1 MDEQGMSDSSVN
13 ECAILMLALG
23 HEEAAEVFKYLGPK
37 EVQKL
42 GVAMTNIG
50 NVSREQMETVLYS
63 FIDETE
69 GRVSLGDS
77 DEYIRSV
84 LKKALGDDK
93 AAHLIDRILQGNE
106 SAGIESLKWLD
117 SASVAEMIRNEHPQI
132 IATIMV
138 HLERD
143 HASEILNLLPERQRN
158 DVMVRIATLEGVQPM
173 AMREL
178 NEVLTQLLAGGD
190 VSKKTSLGGVKTAA
204 DILNYMGGAVEASV
218 LANIREHDA
227 ELAQKIQDQMFTF
240 DNILDLDDR
249 SVQLLLRE
257 VQSET
262 LIIAL
267 KGTSQELKD
276 LIFKNM
282 STRAAEALKEDLEAK
297 GPVRLSEVEAEQK
310 EILKIVRKLVDEGQ
324 IVLGG
329 KGGEEGLVE

>member
-1 MDEQGMSDSSVN
+1 MDGQGMSDESVN
-13 ECAILMLALG
+13 KCAILMLALG
-23 HEEAAEVFKYLGPK
+23 HDEAAEVFKHLGPK
-37 EVQKL
+37 DVQKL
-42 GVAMTNIG
+42 GTAMASVG
-50 NVSREQMETVLYS
+50 NVSREGIEAVLRE
-63 FIDETE
+63 FHDATE
-69 GRVSLGDS
+69 GRMSLADS

-117 SASVAEMIRNEHPQI
+117 AASVAEMIRNEHPQI

-143 HASEILNLLPERQRN
+143 HASEILNLLPERLRN
-158 DVMVRIATLEGVQPM
+158 DVMVRIATLEGAQPM

-178 NEVLTQLLAGGD
+178 NEVLTQLLSGGEIT
-190 VSKKTSLGGVKTAA
+190 KKTSLGGVKTAA
-204 DILNYMGGAVEASV
+204 DILNFMGGAVEASV

-227 ELAQKIQDQMFTF
+227 DLAQKIQDQMFTF
-240 DNILDLDDR
+240 DNILGLDDR

-262 LIIAL
+262 LIVAL
-267 KGTSQELKD
+267 KGTSQELRD

-282 STRAAEALKEDLEAK
+282 SSRAAEALKEDLEAK
-297 GPVRLSEVEAEQK
+297 GAVRLSEVEAEQK

-329 KGGEEGLVE
+329 KGGDEALVG

>member
-1 MDEQGMSDSSVN
+1 MSETNVN

-42 GVAMTNIG
+42 GVAMTTIG
-50 NVSREQMETVLYS
+50 NVSRDQMETVLHS
-63 FIDETE
+63 FINETE
-69 GRVSLGDS
+69 GRVSLADS

-143 HASEILNLLPERQRN
+143 HASEILNLLPERLRN
-158 DVMVRIATLEGVQPM
+158 DVMVRIATLEGIQPM

-178 NEVLTQLLAGGD
+178 NEVLTQLLSGGEIT
-190 VSKKTSLGGVKTAA
+190 KKSSLGGVKAAA
-204 DILNYMGGAVEASV
+204 DILNYMGGAIEASV

-240 DNILDLDDR
+240 DNIMDLDDR

-267 KGTSQELKD
+267 KGTSQALKD

>member
-1 MDEQGMSDSSVN
+1 
-13 ECAILMLALG
+13 
-23 HEEAAEVFKYLGPK
+23 
-37 EVQKL
+37 
-42 GVAMTNIG
+42 
-50 NVSREQMETVLYS
+50 
-63 FIDETE
+63 
-69 GRVSLGDS
+69 
-77 DEYIRSV
+77 
-84 LKKALGDDK
+84 
-93 AAHLIDRILQGNE
+93 
-106 SAGIESLKWLD
+106 
-117 SASVAEMIRNEHPQI
+117 
-132 IATIMV
+132 
-138 HLERD
+138 
-143 HASEILNLLPERQRN
+143 
-158 DVMVRIATLEGVQPM
+158 
-173 AMREL
+173 
-178 NEVLTQLLAGGD
+178 
-190 VSKKTSLGGVKTAA
+190 
-204 DILNYMGGAVEASV
+204 MGGAIEASV
-218 LANIREHDA
+218 LASIREHDA

>member
-1 MDEQGMSDSSVN
+1 MSEQSIN

-23 HEEAAEVFKYLGPK
+23 HDYAAEVFKYLGPK
-37 EVQKL
+37 EVQRL
-42 GVAMTNIG
+42 GTAMTAQG
-50 NVSREQMETVLYS
+50 SFSREQITAVLHT
-63 FIDETE
+63 FQDETE
-69 GRVSLGDS
+69 GRISLGDS
-77 DEYIRSV
+77 SEYIRSV
-84 LKKALGDDK
+84 LIKALGDDK

-117 SASVAEMIRNEHPQI
+117 AASVAEMIRNEHPQI

-138 HLERD
+138 HLDRD
-143 HASEILNLLPERQRN
+143 HASEILNLLTERQRN
-158 DVMVRIATLEGVQPM
+158 DVMLRIATLEGVQPI

-178 NEVLTQLLAGGD
+178 NEVLTQLLAGGE
-190 VSKKTSLGGVKTAA
+190 VAKKSSLGGVKSAA
-204 DILNYMGGAVEASV
+204 DILNYMGGAIEASV

-240 DNILDLDDR
+240 DNINDLDDR

-267 KGTSQELKD
+267 KGTSDELKD
-276 LIFKNM
+276 KIFKNM

>member
-1 MDEQGMSDSSVN
+1 MSDQSVN
-13 ECAILMLALG
+13 ECAVLMMALG
-23 HEEAAEVFKYLGPK
+23 HDEAAEVFKYLGPK
-37 EVQKL
+37 EVQRL
-42 GVAMTNIG
+42 GTAMTTVG
-50 NVSREQMETVLYS
+50 NVSRGEIELVLRA
-63 FIDETE
+63 FHAETE
-69 GRVSLGDS
+69 GRISLGDS
-77 DEYIRSV
+77 SEYIRNV

-106 SAGIESLKWLD
+106 SAGIESLKWMD

-138 HLERD
+138 YLDRD
-143 HASEILNLLPERQRN
+143 HASEILNMLPERLRN
-158 DVMVRIATLEGVQPM
+158 DVMLRIATLEGVQPI

-178 NEVLTQLLAGGD
+178 NDVLTQLLSGGD
-190 VSKKTSLGGVKTAA
+190 VTKKASLGGVKTAA
-204 DILNYMGGAVEASV
+204 DILNYMGGAIEASV

-227 ELAQKIQDQMFTF
+227 DLAQKIQDQMFTF

-249 SVQLLLRE
+249 SIQLLLRE

-267 KGTSQELKD
+267 KGTSQDLKD
-276 LIFKNM
+276 KIFKNM
-282 STRAAEALKEDLEAK
+282 SSRAAEALKEDLEAK

-310 EILKIVRKLVDEGQ
+310 EILKVVRKLVDEGQ

-329 KGGEEGLVE
+329 KGGDEGLVE

>member
-1 MDEQGMSDSSVN
+1 MDVQGMSDTSVK

-42 GVAMTNIG
+42 GMAMTGVG
-50 NVSREQMETVLYS
+50 NVSREQIETVLRS

-69 GRVSLGDS
+69 GRVSLADS

-143 HASEILNLLPERQRN
+143 HASEVLNLLPERLRN

-178 NEVLTQLLAGGD
+178 NEVLTQLLSGGE
-190 VSKKTSLGGVKTAA
+190 VTKKSSLGGIKAAA
-204 DILNYMGGAVEASV
+204 DILNYMGGAIEASV

-282 STRAAEALKEDLEAK
+282 SSRAAEALKEDLEAK

>member
-1 MDEQGMSDSSVN
+1 
-13 ECAILMLALG
+13 
-23 HEEAAEVFKYLGPK
+23 
-37 EVQKL
+37 
-42 GVAMTNIG
+42 
-50 NVSREQMETVLYS
+50 
-63 FIDETE
+63 
-69 GRVSLGDS
+69 
-77 DEYIRSV
+77 
-84 LKKALGDDK
+84 
-93 AAHLIDRILQGNE
+93 
-106 SAGIESLKWLD
+106 
-117 SASVAEMIRNEHPQI
+117 MIRNEHPQI

-143 HASEILNLLPERQRN
+143 HASEILNMLPERLRN
-158 DVMVRIATLEGVQPM
+158 DVMIRIATLEGVQPM

-178 NEVLTQLLAGGD
+178 NEVLTQLLAGGE
-190 VSKKTSLGGVKTAA
+190 VTKKSSLGGVKAAA

-249 SVQLLLRE
+249 SIQLLLRE
-257 VQSET
+257 IQSET

-282 STRAAEALKEDLEAK
+282 SSRAAEALKEDLEAK

-310 EILKIVRKLVDEGQ
+310 EILKVVRKLVDEGQ
-324 IVLGG
+324 IVIGG

>member
-1 MDEQGMSDSSVN
+1 MSDESVTKS
-13 ECAILMLALG
+13 AILLLTVG
-23 HEEAAEVFKYLGPK
+23 HEEAAEVFKHLGPK

-50 NVSREQMETVLYS
+50 NVSRERIESVLRE
-63 FIDETE
+63 FFNEAE
-69 GRVSLGDS
+69 GRVSLADS

-106 SAGIESLKWLD
+106 GTAGIESLKWLD

-143 HASEILNLLPERQRN
+143 HASEILNLLTERLRN

-178 NEVLTQLLAGGD
+178 NEVLTQLLSGSD
-190 VSKKTSLGGVKTAA
+190 VTKKSSLGGAKAAA

-218 LANIREHDA
+218 LASLREHDA
-227 ELAQKIQDQMFTF
+227 DLAQKIQDQMFTF
-240 DNILDLDDR
+240 DNILELDDR

-276 LIFKNM
+276 KIFKNM

>member
-1 MDEQGMSDSSVN
+1 MSDESVIKS
-13 ECAILMLALG
+13 AILLLTVG
-23 HEEAAEVFKYLGPK
+23 HEEAAEIFKHLGPK

-42 GVAMTNIG
+42 GMAMSNVG
-50 NVSREQMETVLYS
+50 NVSREQIESVMRE
-63 FIDETE
+63 FFDEAE
-69 GRVSLGDS
+69 GRVSLADS

-93 AAHLIDRILQGNE
+93 AGHLIDRILQGNE
-106 SAGIESLKWLD
+106 GTAGIESLKWLD
-117 SASVAEMIRNEHPQI
+117 PASVAEMIRNEHPQI

-143 HASEILNLLPERQRN
+143 HASEILNLLTERLRN

-178 NEVLTQLLAGGD
+178 NEVLTQLLSGSD
-190 VSKKTSLGGVKTAA
+190 VTKKSSLGGAKAAA

-218 LANIREHDA
+218 LASLREHDA
-227 ELAQKIQDQMFTF
+227 DLAQKIQDQMFTF
-240 DNILDLDDR
+240 DNILELDDR

-267 KGTSQELKD
+267 KGTSQDLKD
-276 LIFKNM
+276 KIFKNM
-282 STRAAEALKEDLEAK
+282 SSRAAEALQEDLEAK

>member
-1 MDEQGMSDSSVN
+1 MSEDAGL
-13 ECAILMLALG
+13 EKTAILMLAMG

-37 EVQKL
+37 EVQRL
-42 GVAMTNIG
+42 GTAMTEVGKI
-50 NVSREQMETVLYS
+50 SREQIESVLREFHDQTVGR
-63 FIDETE
+63 ID
-69 GRVSLGDS
+69 LADS

-106 SAGIESLKWLD
+106 SAGIESLKWMD

-138 HLERD
+138 HLDRD
-143 HASEILNLLPERQRN
+143 HASEILNMLPERLRN
-158 DVMVRIATLEGVQPM
+158 DVMIRIATLEGVQPM

-178 NEVLTQLLAGGD
+178 NEVLTQLLSGGE
-190 VSKKTSLGGVKTAA
+190 VSKKSSLGGIKTAA
-204 DILNYMGGAVEASV
+204 DILNYMGGAIEASV

-227 ELAQKIQDQMFTF
+227 DLAQKIQDQMFTF
-240 DNILDLDDR
+240 DNVLELDDR
-249 SVQLLLRE
+249 SVQMLLRE

-267 KGTSQELKD
+267 KGTGEDLKAK
-276 LIFKNM
+276 IFKNM
-282 STRAAEALKEDLEAK
+282 SSRAAEALKEDLESK

-324 IVLGG
+324 IILGG
-329 KGGEEGLVE
+329 KGGDEGLVE

>member
-1 MDEQGMSDSSVN
+1 MSDEGVHKS
-13 ECAILMLALG
+13 AILMLALG
-23 HEEAAEVFKYLGPK
+23 HEEAAEVFKYLSPK

-42 GVAMTNIG
+42 GTAMTAVG
-50 NVSREQMETVLYS
+50 NVNRERIQSVLHE
-63 FIDETE
+63 FHDETE
-69 GRVSLGDS
+69 GRVSLADS
-77 DEYIRSV
+77 DEYLRSV

-117 SASVAEMIRNEHPQI
+117 AASVADMIRNEHPQI

-143 HASEILNLLPERQRN
+143 HASEILNLLTERLRN
-158 DVMVRIATLEGVQPM
+158 DVMMRIATLESIQPM

-178 NEVLTQLLAGGD
+178 NEVLTQLLSGGEIT
-190 VSKKTSLGGVKTAA
+190 KKSMLGGFKAAA

-227 ELAQKIQDQMFTF
+227 DLAQKIQDQMFTF

-249 SVQLLLRE
+249 SIQLLLRE
-257 VQSET
+257 IQSET

-267 KGTSQELKD
+267 KGTSQDLKD
-276 LIFKNM
+276 HIFKNM

-310 EILKIVRKLVDEGQ
+310 EILKVVRKLVDEGQ

>member
-1 MDEQGMSDSSVN
+1 MSDEGLENS
-13 ECAILMLALG
+13 AILMLALG
-23 HEEAAEVFKYLGPK
+23 HDEAAEVFKFLGPK
-37 EVQKL
+37 EVQRL
-42 GVAMTNIG
+42 GTAMASVGNI
-50 NVSREQMETVLYS
+50 SRESIEAVLRT
-63 FIDETE
+63 FHDATE
-69 GRVSLGDS
+69 GRISLGDS
-77 DEYIRSV
+77 NEYIRSV

-106 SAGIESLKWLD
+106 SAGIESLKWMD

-138 HLERD
+138 HLDRD
-143 HASEILNLLPERQRN
+143 HASEILNMLPERLRN
-158 DVMVRIATLEGVQPM
+158 DVMLRISTLEGVQPI

-178 NEVLTQLLAGGD
+178 NDVLTQLLAGGD
-190 VSKKTSLGGVKTAA
+190 VSKKASLGGVKTAA
-204 DILNYMGGAVEASV
+204 DILNYMGGAIEASV

-227 ELAQKIQDQMFTF
+227 DLAQKIQDQMFTF
-240 DNILDLDDR
+240 DNLLDLDDR
-249 SVQLLLRE
+249 SIQLLLRE

-267 KGTSQELKD
+267 KGTSQELREKV
-276 LIFKNM
+276 FKNM
-282 STRAAEALKEDLEAK
+282 SSRAAEALKEDLEAK

-329 KGGEEGLVE
+329 KGGDEGLVE

>member
-1 MDEQGMSDSSVN
+1 MSDQSVN

-37 EVQKL
+37 EVQRL
-42 GVAMTNIG
+42 GTAMTSVG
-50 NVSREQMETVLYS
+50 NVSRDQIEVVLRA
-63 FIDETE
+63 FHNETE
-69 GRVSLGDS
+69 GRISLGDS
-77 DEYIRSV
+77 NEYIRSV

-106 SAGIESLKWLD
+106 SAGIESLKWMD

-138 HLERD
+138 HLDRD
-143 HASEILNLLPERQRN
+143 HASEILNLLPERLRN
-158 DVMVRIATLEGVQPM
+158 DVMLRIATLEGVQPM

-178 NEVLTQLLAGGD
+178 NDVLTQLLSGGD
-190 VSKKTSLGGVKTAA
+190 VTKKASLGGVKTAA
-204 DILNYMGGAVEASV
+204 DILNYMGGAIEASV

-227 ELAQKIQDQMFTF
+227 DLAQKIQDQMFTF
-240 DNILDLDDR
+240 DNVNDLDDR

-267 KGTSQELKD
+267 KGTSQDLKD
-276 LIFKNM
+276 KIFRNM
-282 STRAAEALKEDLEAK
+282 SSRAAEALREDLEAK

-324 IVLGG
+324 IILGG
-329 KGGEEGLVE
+329 KGGDEGLVE

>member
-1 MDEQGMSDSSVN
+1 MSDESVRK
-13 ECAILMLALG
+13 CAILMLALG
-23 HEEAAEVFKYLGPK
+23 HDEAAEVFKFLGPK

-42 GVAMTNIG
+42 GTAMAAVG
-50 NVSREQMETVLYS
+50 NVSREGIEAVLNE
-63 FIDETE
+63 FHNETE
-69 GRVSLGDS
+69 GRVSLADS

-143 HASEILNLLPERQRN
+143 HASEILNLLPERLRN
-158 DVMVRIATLEGVQPM
+158 DVMVRIATLEGAQPM

-178 NEVLTQLLAGGD
+178 NEVLTQLLSGGEIA
-190 VSKKTSLGGVKTAA
+190 KKTSLGGVKAAA
-204 DILNYMGGAVEASV
+204 DILNFMGGAVEASV

-227 ELAQKIQDQMFTF
+227 DLAQKIQDQMFTF
-240 DNILDLDDR
+240 DNILELDDR

-262 LIIAL
+262 LIVAL
-267 KGTSQELKD
+267 KGTSQELRD

-282 STRAAEALKEDLEAK
+282 SSRAAEALKEDLEAK
-297 GPVRLSEVEAEQK
+297 GAVRLSEVEAEQK
-310 EILKIVRKLVDEGQ
+310 EILKVVRKLVDEGQ

-329 KGGEEGLVE
+329 KGGEEALVG

>member
-1 MDEQGMSDSSVN
+1 MSDDDGLRKT
-13 ECAILMLALG
+13 AILMLALG

-37 EVQKL
+37 DVQKL
-42 GVAMTNIG
+42 GMAMTSVG
-50 NVSREQMETVLYS
+50 KTGREEMEAVLRE
-63 FIDETE
+63 FHGQTE
-69 GRVSLGDS
+69 GRIDLVDS

-84 LKKALGDDK
+84 LRKALGDDK

-106 SAGIESLKWLD
+106 SAGIESLKWMD
-117 SASVAEMIRNEHPQI
+117 AASVAEMIRNEHPQI

-138 HLERD
+138 HLDRD
-143 HASEILNLLPERQRN
+143 HASEILNMLPERLRN

-178 NEVLTQLLAGGD
+178 NEVLTQLLSGGEIG
-190 VSKKTSLGGVKTAA
+190 KKSSLGGIKTAA
-204 DILNYMGGAVEASV
+204 DILNYMGGAIEASV

-227 ELAQKIQDQMFTF
+227 DLAQKIQDQMFTF
-240 DNILDLDDR
+240 DNVMELDDR
-249 SVQLLLRE
+249 SVQMLLRE

-267 KGTSQELKD
+267 KGTSEELKAK
-276 LIFKNM
+276 IFRNM
-282 STRAAEALKEDLEAK
+282 SSRAAEALKEDLESK

-324 IVLGG
+324 IILGG
-329 KGGEEGLVE
+329 KGGEEGLVT

>member
-1 MDEQGMSDSSVN
+1 MSEQSIK

-42 GVAMTNIG
+42 GTAMTSVG
-50 NVSREQMETVLYS
+50 NVSREQMEVVLRS
-63 FIDETE
+63 FHDETE

-77 DEYIRSV
+77 NEYIRSV

-93 AAHLIDRILQGNE
+93 AGHLIDRILQGNE
-106 SAGIESLKWLD
+106 SAGIESLKWMD

-138 HLERD
+138 HLDRD
-143 HASEILNLLPERQRN
+143 HASEILNLLTERLRN
-158 DVMVRIATLEGVQPM
+158 DVMLRIATLEGVQPM

-178 NEVLTQLLAGGD
+178 NEVLTQLLSGGE
-190 VSKKTSLGGVKTAA
+190 VTKKSSLGGIKTAA
-204 DILNYMGGAVEASV
+204 DILNYMGGAIEASV

-227 ELAQKIQDQMFTF
+227 DLAQKIQDQMFTF
-240 DNILDLDDR
+240 DNINDLDDR

-276 LIFKNM
+276 KIFKNM

>member
-1 MDEQGMSDSSVN
+1 MSEEGVN
-13 ECAILMLALG
+13 KSAVLMLALG
-23 HEEAAEVFKYLGPK
+23 HEEAAEVFKHLGPK
-37 EVQKL
+37 EVQRL
-42 GVAMTNIG
+42 GVAMTAVG
-50 NVSREQMETVLYS
+50 NVSRERIDAVLQS
-63 FIDETE
+63 FHNETE

-77 DEYIRSV
+77 SEYIRSV

-93 AAHLIDRILQGNE
+93 AANLIDRILQGNE
-106 SAGIESLKWLD
+106 AAGIESLKWMD
-117 SASVAEMIRNEHPQI
+117 AASVVEMIRNEHPQI

-138 HLERD
+138 HLDRD
-143 HASEILNLLPERQRN
+143 HASEILNLLPERLRN
-158 DVMVRIATLEGVQPM
+158 DVVLRIATLEGVQPM

-178 NEVLTQLLAGGD
+178 NEVLTQLLSGGD
-190 VSKKTSLGGVKTAA
+190 VTKKSSMGGVKTAA
-204 DILNYMGGAVEASV
+204 DILNYMGGAIEASV
-218 LANIREHDA
+218 LANVREHDA
-227 ELAQKIQDQMFTF
+227 DLAQKIQDQMFTF
-240 DNILDLDDR
+240 DNINDLDDR

-267 KGTSQELKD
+267 KGTSQELRDK
-276 LIFKNM
+276 IFKNM
-282 STRAAEALKEDLEAK
+282 SSRAAEALKEDLEAK